1 MDAKTAAAA
10 IDFMSELATDLDA
23 LQKKLEKTERKW
35 FCKLLKTQRKCIQQ
49 RALRERS
56 DSRVHELE
64 EEISSLQARF
74 NKLQRRAKQFK
85 NSLRFMVGQNDCL
98 GSELKMIRE
107 HMKNRKRVRK
117 ESPSKSSE
125 SDSDCEV
132 RILTDSEPEGVE
144 RQLPEPLRSLE
155 VTSSLEPAN
164 ADLLVP
170 PSRGR
175 DAGSPET
182 IDLMRKGAKGL
193 EALQKKLAEMER
205 KFNRECVWCEH
216 SDIRVHELQEEN
228 ASLQARLNISQRQ
241 AEVLNH
247 DFRFMMRHS
256 DFLESELVKLKNHLK
271 NHKRMREES
280 PSKSGESDGEVRVL
294 TEKERAEEETLLQK
308 PIQVITSSLEAG
320 NADSLLPPRRGRNAG
335 SRAPRLI
342 E

>member
-1 MDAKTAAAA
+1 MDAKTATAA
-10 IDFMSELATDLDA
+10 IDFMGELATDLDA

-98 GSELKMIRE
+98 ESDLKMIRE

-132 RILTDSEPEGVE
+132 RILTDSERAGVE

-155 VTSSLEPAN
+155 VTSTLEPAN
-164 ADLLVP
+164 ADLLVAV
-170 PSRGR
+170 G
-175 DAGSPET
+175 T
-182 IDLMRKGAKGL
+182 
-193 EALQKKLAEMER
+193 
-205 KFNRECVWCEH
+205 
-216 SDIRVHELQEEN
+216 QEEN

-271 NHKRMREES
+271 NRKHVREES

-294 TEKERAEEETLLQK
+294 TENERAGEKTLLQK
-308 PIQVITSSLEAG
+308 PIQVITSSLEAA
-320 NADSLLPPRRGRNAG
+320 NADSLLPPRRGRNAC

>member
-10 IDFMSELATDLDA
+10 IDFMGELATDLDT

-98 GSELKMIRE
+98 ESELKMIRE

-132 RILTDSEPEGVE
+132 RILTDSERAGVE
-144 RQLPEPLRSLE
+144 RQLPELLRSLE

-175 DAGSPET
+175 DAGSQT
-182 IDLMRKGAKGL
+182 IDLMRKRSQGVGGFTEEARGDGKEIQPGACL
-193 EALQKKLAEMER
+193 ARALRHQGSR
-205 KFNRECVWCEH
+205 TPGGECV
-216 SDIRVHELQEEN
+216 V
-228 ASLQARLNISQRQ
+228 ASTA
-241 AEVLNH
+241 
-247 DFRFMMRHS
+247 
-256 DFLESELVKLKNHLK
+256 
-271 NHKRMREES
+271 
-280 PSKSGESDGEVRVL
+280 
-294 TEKERAEEETLLQK
+294 
-308 PIQVITSSLEAG
+308 
-320 NADSLLPPRRGRNAG
+320 
-335 SRAPRLI
+335 
-342 E
+342 

>member
-1 MDAKTAAAA
+1 MHPAAC
-10 IDFMSELATDLDA
+10 LA
-23 LQKKLEKTERKW
+23 
-35 FCKLLKTQRKCIQQ
+35 
-49 RALRERS
+49 RAS

-98 GSELKMIRE
+98 ESELKMIRE

-132 RILTDSEPEGVE
+132 RILTDSERAGVE
-144 RQLPEPLRSLE
+144 RQLLEPLRSLE

-175 DAGSPET
+175 DAGSQT

-193 EALQKKLAEMER
+193 EALQKKLKEMER
-205 KFNRECVWCEH
+205 KFNRERVWREH

-228 ASLQARLNISQRQ
+228 ASLQALLNISQRQ

-247 DFRFMMRHS
+247 DFRFMMRHNY
-256 DFLESELVKLKNHLK
+256 FLESELVKLKNHMK
-271 NHKRMREES
+271 NRKRVREES
-280 PSKSGESDGEVRVL
+280 PSKSGESDGEVRIL
-294 TEKERAEEETLLQK
+294 TENERAGEETLLQK
-308 PIQVITSSLEAG
+308 PIQVITSSLEAA

>member
-1 MDAKTAAAA
+1 
-10 IDFMSELATDLDA
+10 
-23 LQKKLEKTERKW
+23 
-35 FCKLLKTQRKCIQQ
+35 
-49 RALRERS
+49 
-56 DSRVHELE
+56 
-64 EEISSLQARF
+64 
-74 NKLQRRAKQFK
+74 
-85 NSLRFMVGQNDCL
+85 
-98 GSELKMIRE
+98 MIRE

-132 RILTDSEPEGVE
+132 RILTDSERTGVE

-170 PSRGR
+170 LSR
-175 DAGSPET
+175 ET

-193 EALQKKLAEMER
+193 EALQKKLKEMER
-205 KFNRECVWCEH
+205 KFNRERVWREH

-241 AEVLNH
+241 VEVLNH

-271 NHKRMREES
+271 NRKRVREES
-280 PSKSGESDGEVRVL
+280 PSKSGESDGEVQVL
-294 TEKERAEEETLLQK
+294 TENERVGEETLLQK
-308 PIQVITSSLEAG
+308 PIQVITSSLEAA